1 MPVNLRAPDPKDL
14 HSVAGLRIATVMA
27 GVRKANRRDLVVFA
41 LEEGAAVAGVFTS
54 NRFCAAPVQVC
65 REHLGASD
73 GMGGSAVRALVINT
87 GNANAGT
94 GADGLARARSTC
106 AALAK
111 LLGVKSEQVLP
122 FSTGVIMETLPNE
135 RIEAALPAAL
145 VAAGFAEESR
155 LQLLACTPATYQP
168 AAERARLR
176 VIALDRGSPI
186 EALRESLDT
195 NARGF
200 NPDAEP
206 TSLAEAA
213 DFRGRIAD
221 GRLFTAYLDGQA
233 AGAGMYTTPIDGL
246 CELVGIATLEPFRR
260 QGVATALTSYAA
272 RVAFEHGV
280 GTAFLSAADA
290 QAGRV
295 YERVGF
301 RPFATMLSFVG

>member
-1 MPVNLRAPDPKDL
+1 MPSVEQMQGYLRQAIAHERDVVAVPPFTIFFARQSTELYFNYAIPDAPVGGDLSGALAELRA
-14 HSVAGLRIATVMA
+14 AFAAR
-27 GVRKANRRDLVVFA
+27 VRRP
-41 LEEGAAVAGVFTS
+41 
-54 NRFCAAPVQVC
+54 RFEFIESYAP
-65 REHLGASD
+65 
-73 GMGGSAVRALVINT
+73 
-87 GNANAGT
+87 
-94 GADGLARARSTC
+94 
-106 AALAK
+106 
-111 LLGVKSEQVLP
+111 
-122 FSTGVIMETLPNE
+122 
-135 RIEAALPAAL
+135 ALPAAL